1 MRQVF
6 TALGGDEEALAGES
20 AEADPVLIWSTTT
33 TGWWKSTV
41 QHFTGARGATF
52 EHYPPPSAVLG
63 FSPSE

>member
-1 MRQVF
+1 MKR
-6 TALGGDEEALAGES
+6 LSRRKRRGRS
-20 AEADPVLIWSTTT
+20 VLIWSTTT